1 VHDSLRSLAR
11 MLPPWPSLWRCA
23 LTGAF
28 GIASGFAVFLLWLED
43 ISQGPVRFVVALGV
57 AVLVSFVF
65 ESLRDDLEEHQRPWP
80 APRFL
85 VLVVLLTMAEL
96 FIMGFHS
103 TVELTTA
110 RLRETLEF
118 LLGDVVEWHAMG
130 IVGVWLV
137 LGGAIAVGL
146 GATIFH
152 AACEIPEGD
161 EALSWSKPAIWLKPM
176 AISALRGGL
185 TGALAGPLC
194 MLLYLFVVRLVREY
208 FWILG
213 EPEKWRQHLE
223 GAAQR
228 ASDPGGWSWLVW
240 LPIQAIQLLDR
251 AFTVFGRFGPLL
263 TLLTFVVLLVAAA
276 KLRAGRTFFVILVAL
291 VTVYVTPLIA
301 ESMRALRLAGLMAY
315 VWAVP
320 GALLGAL
327 TPWLK
332 RPSGYPRLWGVVA
345 FGAAGIL
352 VVASLA
358 IHWFFAAPAVVFAA
372 VGYWFSRGVQ
382 VEQYWAALALCVA
395 TNVFGATHLVNRAD
409 FFHIQRDSFEVTQA
423 SLNGFAVRPKISP
436 QLEAVLSKALDPGR
450 FIMPDPSIFQSPLF
464 GSGSSIMPQYLDP
477 FEHPTTPPEDLMS
490 KDLDALRADR
500 KRVAE
505 AQAACARQLEE
516 LKVMRD
522 QVEGAKLEIPEVRKL
537 EYHAR
542 HYELKELANQTTKAI
557 ARHLEILSAT
567 VKTLDEEGKRGMPG
581 RALYP
586 GSLSFTPTAL
596 TMFRDV
602 LSERDLLQSD
612 RQKLLE
618 GLRQVRNADE
628 QLAEPLSQLKQAV
641 ETETARLHGLVLRA
655 FEVSLTASS
664 GFWITLGLL
673 ASWSIRRHQDAG
685 PRHDAPAGTEAP
697 R

>member
-1 VHDSLRSLAR
+1 MYDVLQQMVRV
-11 MLPPWPSLWRCA
+11 LPPWPSLWRCA

-28 GIASGFAVFLLWLED
+28 GIASGFAVFLLWLEE

-65 ESLRDDLEEHQRPWP
+65 ESLREELEEHQHPWQ

-103 TVELTTA
+103 TVALTTA

-152 AACEIPEGD
+152 AGAEIPEG
-161 EALSWSKPAIWLKPM
+161 EPLSWDKPAIWLKPM

-194 MLLYLFVVRLVREY
+194 MLLYLFAVRLVREY
-208 FWILG
+208 FWILQ
-213 EPEKWRQHLE
+213 EPERWHQHLE
-223 GAAQR
+223 GAAQSV
-228 ASDPGGWSWLVW
+228 ADSGGWSWLVW
-240 LPIQAIQLLDR
+240 VPIQGIKLLDG
-251 AFTVFGRFGPLL
+251 AFSVFGRFGPLL
-263 TLLTFVVLLVAAA
+263 TLLTFVVLLVIAARR
-276 KLRAGRTFFVILVAL
+276 RAGRTFFVILVAL
-291 VTVYVTPLIA
+291 VIVYVTPLIA
-301 ESMRALRLAGLMAY
+301 ESMRALRLAGLMGY

-320 GALLGAL
+320 GVLLGAL

-358 IHWFFAAPAVVFAA
+358 IHWFFAAPAVAFAA

-395 TNVFGATHLVNRAD
+395 TNVFGATHVVNRAD
-409 FFHIQRDSFEVTQA
+409 FFHIQRDSFALTQT
-423 SLNGFAVRPKISP
+423 SLNVFAVRPKISP
-436 QLEAVLSKALDPGR
+436 QLDAALRRALDPGQ
-450 FIMPDPSIFQSPLF
+450 FLVPDPSILHSPWF
-464 GSGSSIMPQYLDP
+464 PSGSGMPSPYLNQWQ
-477 FEHPTTPPEDLMS
+477 TLITPPETLLG
-490 KDLDALRADR
+490 KDLDALRAER

-505 AQAACARQLEE
+505 AQAGCARQLDE
-516 LKVMRD
+516 LRAMRD
-522 QVEGAKLEIPEVRKL
+522 QVEGEKVEVPKVRRL
-537 EYHAR
+537 EYHER
-542 HYELKELANQTTKAI
+542 HKALKELANRTTAAI
-557 ARHLEILSAT
+557 ARHLEILAGT
-567 VKTLDEEGKRGMPG
+567 AKALDEEGKRGMPG
-581 RALYP
+581 AALYA
-586 GSLSFTPTAL
+586 GSLRFSPAAL
-596 TMFRDV
+596 AMLQDV
-602 LSERDLLQSD
+602 LAERGLLQSD
-612 RQKLLE
+612 RQKLLDS
-618 GLRQVRNADE
+618 LRQVRNQDE

-641 ETETARLHGLVLRA
+641 EAEAVRLHNLVLRA

-673 ASWSIRRHQDAG
+673 ASWSIRRHQGQQGHLGASVTG
-685 PRHDAPAGTEAP
+685 
-697 R
+697 